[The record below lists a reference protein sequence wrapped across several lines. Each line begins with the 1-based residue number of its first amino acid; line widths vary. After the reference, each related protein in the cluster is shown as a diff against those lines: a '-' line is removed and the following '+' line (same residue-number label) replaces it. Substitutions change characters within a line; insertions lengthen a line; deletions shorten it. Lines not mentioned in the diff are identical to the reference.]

1 MCHSRHG
8 TTWLVR
14 VSEVISLKPMMYC
27 AKKTFTHAQTH
38 SFSSSH
44 SHTHNKEDTLWS
56 LMCSRLLRLSGVQIR
71 VIICFRWKLWWCH
84 SCRATMNPDQGSLSV
99 PRAALSLFQW
109 FWPLPNYN
117 LDHFCKFLYMTTV
130 CTRKVR
136 RLRRKTRSQ
145 ESPKKTEWLKRC
157 KTAAPRWLQ
166 YKYKR
171 QYKVWQLRG
180 QDDRG
185 V

>member
-1 MCHSRHG
+1 MPR
-8 TTWLVR
+8 
-14 VSEVISLKPMMYC
+14 K
-27 AKKTFTHAQTH
+27 
-38 SFSSSH
+38 H
-44 SHTHNKEDTLWS
+44 SHTHKRTLS
-56 LMCSRLLRLSGVQIR
+56 LVHTHTHTQQRRHFVRPGVFAPVTAKWCTNQGHHLLPVKIVMVSFVPCDHESR
-71 VIICFRWKLWWCH
+71 
-84 SCRATMNPDQGSLSV
+84 
-99 PRAALSLFQW
+99 PRQPVRPKSSSLSLFQW
-109 FWPLPNYN
+109 SWPLPNYN

-145 ESPKKTEWLKRC
+145 ENQNKTEGLKRC

-171 QYKVWQLRG
+171 QYKVWQLSG